1 MRNFYN
7 ENHTVNYSEVDAN
20 GNLRIDYIFSEL
32 QRITAFHSK
41 EMGCDGGK
49 ILKDCN
55 AIWVLGK
62 MKLQILD
69 FPSMFDKI
77 DLQTW
82 PTKVS
87 AVRFSRDYK
96 IQKDLKD
103 IVLATSEWCVL
114 DANTHTLR
122 RGNTICY
129 PFDMKHKTET
139 SGCQDFSKLKESI
152 LETDFNHSHC
162 VRYTDVD
169 MNNHTNNIAYV
180 RMALNCFTVEE
191 LDQFKIS
198 EIEMYYL
205 NESYFNDN
213 IKVYKKQT
221 DYGYFI
227 TGKIGDKT
235 IFDCVIKGEK

>member
-1 MRNFYN
+1 M
-7 ENHTVNYSEVDAN
+7 EHK
-20 GNLRIDYIFSEL
+20 SEL
-32 QRITAFHSK
+32 
-41 EMGCDGGK
+41 
-49 ILKDCN
+49 
-55 AIWVLGK
+55 
-62 MKLQILD
+62 
-69 FPSMFDKI
+69 
-77 DLQTW
+77 
-82 PTKVS
+82 
-87 AVRFSRDYK
+87 
-96 IQKDLKD
+96 
-103 IVLATSEWCVL
+103 
-114 DANTHTLR
+114 
-122 RGNTICY
+122 
-129 PFDMKHKTET
+129 

-152 LETDFNHSHC
+152 LETDFNYSHC

-227 TGKIGDKT
+227 CGKIGDKT
-235 IFDCVIKGEK
+235 IFDCVIKG